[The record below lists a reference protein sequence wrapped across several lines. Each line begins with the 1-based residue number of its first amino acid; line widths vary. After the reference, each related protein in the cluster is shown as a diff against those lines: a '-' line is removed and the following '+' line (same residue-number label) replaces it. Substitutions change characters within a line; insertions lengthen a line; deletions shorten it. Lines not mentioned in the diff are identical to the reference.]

1 MDPRTAELWSR
12 HGAIVL
18 RRAQQILGNA
28 QDAEEAAQEV
38 FLRAANALA
47 TLEARAQMTTWLYR
61 VTTNLCLNRLRDLR
75 RRAALE
81 SRHEAALRPSGS
93 AVDPVKLLALRR
105 LLAEADPA
113 QAEAAVLVF
122 VDGLSHAEAA
132 EVLGVS
138 RRTVGNLCERFVVWG
153 RERLSASP

>member
-1 MDPRTAELWSR
+1 MDPRIAELWSR

-18 RRAQQILGNA
+18 RRAQQILGQA
-28 QDAEEAAQEV
+28 PDAEEAAQEV
-38 FLRAANALA
+38 FLRAAEALP
-47 TLEARAQMTTWLYR
+47 TLDGRAQMTTWLYR
-61 VTTNLCLNRLRDLR
+61 VTTNLCLNRLRDAR
-75 RRAALE
+75 RRSALE

-105 LLAEADPA
+105 LLAEAEPA

-153 RERLSASP
+153 RARLSGAA